1 MAIVRYDD
9 LVQGTAEWHKAR
21 NGLLTASEMKFLLT
35 PGKLQVASNEKER
48 AHLYTIVAQRM
59 AGYTEDA
66 FQGYA
71 MLRGH
76 EDEFDARL
84 KYHETY
90 HPVEECGFITNDKWG
105 FTLGFSPDGLIN
117 GDPVDGDGFIEAKS
131 RAHKLQI
138 ETILTHAV
146 AQTMPDEFAIQV
158 QTGMLVSERNW
169 CDFIS
174 YSAGLP
180 MFTVRIYEDEKIQ
193 KAILEAAEAFEERA
207 ANAIIKF
214 AEIID
219 SGARLLP
226 TERRANEE
234 ITL

>member
-1 MAIVRYDD
+1 MAIVRHDD
-9 LVQGTAEWHKAR
+9 LVQGTADWHKAR

-35 PGKLQVASNEKER
+35 PGKLQIASNDKER
-48 AHLYTIVAQRM
+48 AHLYTIVAQRIS
-59 AGYTEDA
+59 GYTEDA

-76 EDEFDARL
+76 EDEFDSRL

-90 HPVEECGFITNDKWG
+90 LPVEECGFITNDRWG
-105 FTLGFSPDGLIN
+105 FTLGFSPDGLVKC
-117 GDPVDGDGFIEAKS
+117 PEDGDGFIEAKS

-138 ETILTHAV
+138 ETILTHAK
-146 AQTMPDEFAIQV
+146 ANTMPDEFAIQV

-180 MFTVRIYEDEKIQ
+180 MWTVRIYEDAKIQ
-193 KAILEAAEAFEERA
+193 KAILEAAEAFEEKVTSK
-207 ANAIIKF
+207 IIEF
-214 AEIID
+214 ASIID

-226 TERRANEE
+226 TERRAEEE
-234 ITL
+234 ITI